1 MRAAFDKI
9 KSAYCLLLALLL
21 LSGCKYF
28 PKNNPQYLLSLHELL
43 ENQDAFAT
51 QQGRVVWDAQLLR
64 QAQVKAAFLT
74 AKYFC
79 QAEIMPS
86 DDKENC
92 GIRLYIDRFG
102 RSNLLQT
109 TAQNRG
115 KKFAVLVDGFFIGF
129 SRFPERLDGAPYL
142 ELDPLWS
149 TIEAEQ
155 IVNCVNENYRQL
167 NQR

>member
-1 MRAAFDKI
+1 MRAAFEKI
-9 KSAYCLLLALLL
+9 KSAHCLLLALLL

-28 PKNNPQYLLSLHELL
+28 SESTPQYLISLHELL
-43 ENQDAFAT
+43 ETQDAFAT

-64 QAQVKAAFLT
+64 QARVKAPFLS
-74 AKYFC
+74 AKYFY

-86 DDKENC
+86 DDERNC

-115 KKFAVLVDGFFIGF
+115 RQFAVLVDGFFIGL

-142 ELDPLWS
+142 ELDPLWN

-167 NQR
+167 N